1 MARTLTATDFRWP
14 FWLLLGLFT
23 LVWFGSLDYRHL
35 VKPDEGRYAEIARE
49 MAINGDWVTPRLNG
63 IKYFEKP
70 PFQYWMTAIAY
81 QTFGV
86 NEWTARLWTALSGFL
101 GIVVV
106 WFAGARL
113 FGRTAG
119 ELGALFLATNLYYV
133 ALGHINT
140 LDMGLTFFLTL
151 SVAGFLLAQREL
163 PQSPRER
170 NRMLIAWGAAA
181 GAVLSKGLIG
191 IVIPCASLVI
201 YSLLNR
207 DFTPWR
213 RLHILPGLLIFIG
226 LAAPWFVAVTLRN
239 PEFPNFFFIHEHFQ
253 RFAST
258 IHRRAEP
265 PWYFLPILIIGL
277 VPWIPLVLTGIVNAW
292 RAPSQREVFSPRRF
306 LLVWCAFVLLFFSIS
321 GSKLP
326 AYLLPLFPALALLL
340 GPSLSSVKRP
350 ALFATAALA
359 IAISIVGL
367 IALPFELDARRE
379 SAIIALYRDYARW
392 INVAFGIL
400 GIAGIFTLAKIKQSQ
415 MVPALVAL
423 GVGGFVATMCILLG
437 HESMARSNSSAY
449 LAEEIKP
456 MLRADIPI
464 YSVKLY
470 DQTLPFYLNRTMTL
484 VAYQDEFE
492 FGQQQQ
498 PEKSIPTMAEFE
510 AIWRNGAVAFAVLE
524 PGQYATYIASGFP
537 MRLITQDTRR
547 VIIAT
552 P

>member
-1 MARTLTATDFRWP
+1 MARTTATTNFRWP

-23 LVWFGSLDYRHL
+23 LVWFGTLDYRHL

-49 MAINGDWVTPRLNG
+49 MAISGDWVTPRLNG

-101 GIVVV
+101 GILVV

-113 FGRTAG
+113 FGRSAG
-119 ELGALFLATNLYYV
+119 GLGALFLATNLYYV

-151 SVAGFLLAQREL
+151 SIVGFLLAQRE
-163 PQSPRER
+163 SPGSPDER
-170 NRMLIAWGAAA
+170 YWMLVAWGGAA

-191 IVIPCASLVI
+191 VVIPSASLVI

-213 RLHILPGLLIFIG
+213 RLHVLPGLLIFLC

-239 PEFPNFFFIHEHFQ
+239 PEFPHFFFIHEHFQ
-253 RFAST
+253 RFTST

-277 VPWIPLVLTGIVNAW
+277 VPWIPLALTGIVSAC
-292 RAPSQREVFSPRRF
+292 RAPSRTGEFSARRF
-306 LLVWCAFVLLFFSIS
+306 LLVWCAFVLIFFSIS

-340 GPSLSSVKRP
+340 GPFLDKVPRP
-350 ALFATAALA
+350 ALFAAAALA
-359 IAISIVGL
+359 IVISFAGL
-367 IALPFELDARRE
+367 IALPFALDARRE
-379 SAIIALYRDYARW
+379 SAVIVLYRDYARW
-392 INVAFGIL
+392 INVAVGIL
-400 GIAGIFTLAKIKQSQ
+400 GIAGIFVLAKIKQSQ
-415 MVPALVAL
+415 MVSALVAL
-423 GVGGFVATMCILLG
+423 GAGGFIATMCILLG

-449 LAEEIKP
+449 LAREIKP

-464 YSVKLY
+464 YSVKTY
-470 DQTLPFYLNRTMTL
+470 DQTLPFYLNRTVTL

-498 PEKSIPTMAEFE
+498 PEKSIPTLAEFE
-510 AIWRNGAVAFAVLE
+510 AIWRNGAVALAVLE
-524 PGQYATYIASGFP
+524 PGQYAAYVASGFP